1 MAAIKDRAEV
11 ASVVLNSMVSGMSM
25 RQSCIKAGIGAATW
39 IDWVNADPALAERY
53 ARARE
58 GLLDAM
64 VDQILTLADAPV
76 PTLENGATDPGM
88 VRQRQLQIDARR
100 WVLSKLAPN
109 KYGDRLDVSVTDTRI
124 SISGALQA
132 AQTRLADVIDVTPR
146 IGQHNADD
154 ADNADDQGG
163 VGPWPERS
171 R

>member
-1 MAAIKDRAEV
+1 MGKDGMAVTKDRAEV
-11 ASVVLNSMVSGMSM
+11 ASVVLNHMVSGLSM
-25 RQSCIKAGIGAATW
+25 RQSCINAGIGAATF

-53 ARARE
+53 AQAR
-58 GLLDAM
+58 GALLDAM

-109 KYGDRLDVSVTDTRI
+109 KYGDRLDVQVSDTRI

-132 AQTRLADVIDVTPR
+132 AQARLVDVVDVTPR
-146 IGQHNADD
+146 LAQTNNVQNVQDVQG
-154 ADNADDQGG
+154 DDQA
-163 VGPWPERS
+163 
-171 R
+171 